1 MFNWSAFTLFLYIV
15 MRMSGCVMFSPIF
28 GRSGIPGMAQAGFT
42 LMLSVAVYGYHAQPV
57 TVPDTLLEF
66 LLRLLVELFIGF
78 TLAMIMRFFYYIPDQ
93 AGEIVDTQ
101 MGMSMA
107 KTYDPSTQS
116 QMTNTANL
124 LNALMML
131 IFFSC
136 NGHVTL
142 LRIMTASGEIVP
154 FGEAALNE
162 DISSWM
168 LQLFAE
174 CAVLAVKLAL
184 PILAAELLG
193 QVGMGVLM
201 KVIPQINVFVIN
213 IELKVI
219 VGLVMLLALIA
230 PMGDFLL
237 QAENA
242 MLDRM
247 QDILTFFNG

>member
-15 MRMSGCVMFSPIF
+15 MRMSGFVMFSPIF
-28 GRSGIPGMAQAGFT
+28 GRSGIPAMAKAGFI
-42 LMLSVAVYGYHAQPV
+42 LMLSVAVYGHHAQPV
-57 TVPDTLLEF
+57 TVPATLLEF
-66 LLRLLVELFIGF
+66 LLRLLLELFIGF
-78 TLAMIMRFFYYIPDQ
+78 TLAMIMRFFSYIPDQ

-107 KTYDPSTQS
+107 KTYDPSTQT

-124 LNALMML
+124 LNTLMML

-136 NGHVTL
+136 NGHVTM
-142 LRIMTASGEIVP
+142 LRIMTSSGEIVP
-154 FGEAALNE
+154 FGEVAINE

-174 CAVLAVKLAL
+174 CAVLSVKLAL

-237 QAENA
+237 QAENT
-242 MLDRM
+242 MLDRL